1 MLEKK
6 TNLSWD
12 RRYES
17 HREDDTLAFKLHGKI
32 VSVNSSRYK
41 RHKVFHLE
49 LSQLPNMLV

>member
-17 HREDDTLAFKLHGKI
+17 HREDDILAFKLHGKI